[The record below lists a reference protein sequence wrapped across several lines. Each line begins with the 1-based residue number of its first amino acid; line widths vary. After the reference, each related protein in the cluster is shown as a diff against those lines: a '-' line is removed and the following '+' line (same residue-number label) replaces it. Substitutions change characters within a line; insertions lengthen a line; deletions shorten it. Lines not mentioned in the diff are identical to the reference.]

1 MLEKLQKNKNI
12 IKKERAITLITLV
25 ITIILLII
33 LAGVAINLAVGQNG
47 LFKRA
52 KEAKLSMQEATV
64 KEIIQNIILEM
75 QIDELEKGGNLS
87 LNQVAENLI
96 IKDSNITLEEYT
108 EGEKELK
115 GTYNLN
121 GEEYKFIINEKL
133 EVEIIGKA
141 EEKKVSIQEITWQNG
156 KAQVTLTSKEQGTI
170 EYKDSDGTWKTFDN
184 ETKLENG
191 TTLTVRVKLPT
202 GETTKEEQ
210 IEIRDKIKPTEFEI
224 EVAINQIQAKAVTIT
239 LKTEP
244 QDNETGLKEGYT
256 YIAQTNGSKI
266 EKTNITGTTYKLT
279 ELEPETN
286 YTVYVIAY
294 DNAGNYRES
303 NKIKITT
310 LAYVPPTPSAPN
322 NGTTIRQGNKLPFT
336 WAQLSEIST
345 TIENTLKDD
354 NPNNDITNNTNEFTL
369 NYEGENYTIGVGDWT
384 TVNYNGNNLKVRI
397 MGFNHDILAGQDIL
411 NENGTVKDE
420 YRNTTN
426 SNNQISEE
434 GYNRLNKA
442 GISFEFVDC
451 IMNSNMYAVNST
463 ENNTIG
469 GWGNRQIRRTL
480 NGEGESETK
489 LNGTIDLLLDIKQ
502 YKKKVTKAYGATYN
516 NSILSYTE
524 DELWLL
530 SCMEIYGTNNSGY
543 SGSVSGYSKSIEGRQ
558 YKIYRNVNP
567 LFDGLTKYEQLKK
580 TGSRPWSLRSLRAD
594 SYYTICCVDGMG
606 VGKASEGAM
615 ATYGIAP
622 GFSI

>member
-1 MLEKLQKNKNI
+1 MLEKLQKSKTI

-75 QIDELEKGGNLS
+75 QIDKLEKGGNLT

-108 EGEKELK
+108 EEETQLK

-121 GEEYKFIINEKL
+121 GEEYNFIINEKL

-141 EEKKVSIQEITWQNG
+141 EEKKVNIQEITWENG

-184 ETKLENG
+184 ETKLENE

-202 GETTKEEQ
+202 GEITKEEQ

-224 EVAINQIQAKAVTIT
+224 EVATNQIQSKAVTIT
-239 LKTEP
+239 LKSEP

-256 YIAQTNGSKI
+256 YIAETNGSKI

-279 ELEPETN
+279 GLEPETN

-310 LAYVPPTPSAPN
+310 SVTAPPTIIGSSSTHIIHNLDEGEYNYTWEEIAEMAKIISTDN
-322 NGTTIRQGNKLPFT
+322 RNTIT
-336 WAQLSEIST
+336 DT
-345 TIENTLKDD
+345 TIEVKI
-354 NPNNDITNNTNEFTL
+354 DID
-369 NYEGENYTIGVGDWT
+369 GEIYILGVGDYKSVT
-384 TVNYNGNNLKVRI
+384 YDGIAKQVRI
-397 MGFNHDILAGQDIL
+397 LGFNHDVL
-411 NENGTVKDE
+411 ENGL
-420 YRNTTN
+420 N
-426 SNNQISEE
+426 
-434 GYNRLNKA
+434 YNDGIEHTYA
-442 GISFEFVDC
+442 GISFEFLNLIIEDKVND
-451 IMNSNMYAVNST
+451 SNTNVN
-463 ENNTIG
+463 
-469 GWGNRQIRRTL
+469 GWGKTILREKINR
-480 NGEGESETK
+480 ED
-489 LNGTIDLLLDIKQ
+489 TINKINIGNKI
-502 YKKKVTKAYGATYN
+502 KKVAKEYN
-516 NSILSYTE
+516 IGNYSKTNSICS
-524 DELWLL
+524 DKLWLL
-530 SCMEIYGTNNSGY
+530 ACSEIWETYMDYTGWRGCYTN
-543 SGSVSGYSKSIEGRQ
+543 EGKQ
-558 YKIYRNVNP
+558 YAYYR
-567 LFDGLTKYEQLKK
+567 FIGIKKLTDISNKEFKWFK
-580 TGSRPWSLRSLRAD
+580 
-594 SYYTICCVDGMG
+594 C
-606 VGKASEGAM
+606 
-615 ATYGIAP
+615 
-622 GFSI
+622 

>member
-141 EEKKVSIQEITWQNG
+141 EEKIVSIQEITWQNG

-224 EVAINQIQAKAVTIT
+224 EVATNQIQAKAVTIT

-303 NKIKITT
+303 NKIEITT

-397 MGFNHDILAGQDIL
+397 MGFNHDTLSNVDSYIEG
-411 NENGTVKDE
+411 
-420 YRNTTN
+420 NT
-426 SNNQISEE
+426 NN
-434 GYNRLNKA
+434 YA
-442 GISFEFVDC
+442 GISFEFVEC
-451 IMNSNMYAVNST
+451 LSKAVMNNSGT
-463 ENNTIG
+463 NAG
-469 GWGNRQIRRTL
+469 GWGVCNIRGNL
-480 NGEGESETK
+480 NSITYNSLENK
-489 LNGTIDLLLDIKQ
+489 DYIKEVSKE
-502 YKKKVTKAYGATYN
+502 YIATYN
-516 NSILSYTE
+516 NANSVTTSK
-524 DELWLL
+524 DKLWLL
-530 SCMEIYGTNNSGY
+530 ACSEIFNNGYKSGAYGTAITKEGEQYKYYKNINAKY
-543 SGSVSGYSKSIEGRQ
+543 SAENKNIIKQYNGMIEGW
-558 YKIYRNVNP
+558 
-567 LFDGLTKYEQLKK
+567 L
-580 TGSRPWSLRSLRAD
+580 LRSCYYNGYAHFTWIDPNGRCYDHLAY
-594 SYYTICCVDGMG
+594 SYPG
-606 VGKASEGAM
+606 
-615 ATYGIAP
+615 GIAP

>member
-1 MLEKLQKNKNI
+1 MLEKLQKSKTI

-141 EEKKVSIQEITWQNG
+141 EEKIVSIQEITWQNG

-170 EYKDSDGTWKTFDN
+170 EYKDTDGTWKTFDN
-184 ETKLENG
+184 ETELENG
-191 TTLTVRVKLPT
+191 TTLIVRVKLPT

-224 EVAINQIQAKAVTIT
+224 EVATNQIQAKAVTIT

-279 ELEPETN
+279 GLEPETN

-442 GISFEFVDC
+442 GISFEFVES
-451 IMNSNMYAVNST
+451 IMNSNMYAINST
-463 ENNTIG
+463 ANSSAG
-469 GWGNRQIRRTL
+469 GWGNRQVRKAL
-480 NGEGESETK
+480 NGEGEGETRI
-489 LNGTIDLLLDIKQ
+489 NGTIDSLIDVKP
-502 YKKKVTKAYGATYN
+502 YVKKVVKVYGVN
-516 NSILSYTE
+516 CNSPVVSYTE
-524 DELWLL
+524 DSLWLL
-530 SCMEIYGTNNSGY
+530 SCAEIYNTSGGTDY
-543 SGSVSGYSKSIEGRQ
+543 PGSIVGCSRSMEGKR
-558 YKIYRNVNP
+558 YKIYENANP
-567 LFDGLTKYEQLKK
+567 LYKSTCTQLVKSNK
-580 TGSRPWSLRSLRAD
+580 NWYLRSFRSDATHIGCYIN
-594 SYYTICCVDGMG
+594 SSGEMIAMYGVYTTN
-606 VGKASEGAM
+606 A
-615 ATYGIAP
+615 IAP
-622 GFSI
+622 CFSI